1 MEGRGGGVVAAGGR
15 GRLGLLLL
23 AVLVPAPGEVLLHPL
38 AEGRELS
45 LVDGVEGGV
54 VHLVLGGGVL
64 EGEQVDEPVAPQH
77 LVGQIGGAGL
87 QPGDMRGD
95 SGDVLILRQHQ
106 VRCEICP
113 NGQS

>member
-1 MEGRGGGVVAAGGR
+1 MVEGRGGGVVAAGGR
-15 GRLGLLLL
+15 GHLGLLLL

-64 EGEQVDEPVAPQH
+64 EGQQVDEPVAPQH
-77 LVGQIGGAGL
+77 LVGQVGGAGL
-87 QPGDMRGD
+87 QPGD
-95 SGDVLILRQHQ
+95 I
-106 VRCEICP
+106 
-113 NGQS
+113 